1 MFIWINL
8 GHIKRHLTAPFQS
21 ISIFKLGVKNGKTP
35 GRHVQ
40 AGWQKT
46 FDWAWLVK
54 IGVKQLLNDDKVHVA
69 FMGAKVAVCFDLQFF
84 TTSQRHL

>member
-1 MFIWINL
+1 MLFLCLRVGNQPISLRASAKRRWQLWSQMYGLDMF

-21 ISIFKLGVKNGKTP
+21 ISISKLGVKNGKTP

-54 IGVKQLLNDDKVHVA
+54 IVVKA
-69 FMGAKVAVCFDLQFF
+69 LQG
-84 TTSQRHL
+84 